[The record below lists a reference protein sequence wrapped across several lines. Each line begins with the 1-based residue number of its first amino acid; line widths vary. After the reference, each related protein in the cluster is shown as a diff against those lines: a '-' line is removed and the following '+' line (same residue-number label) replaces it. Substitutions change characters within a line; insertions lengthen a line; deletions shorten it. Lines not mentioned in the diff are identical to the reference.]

1 MTDLTF
7 QDPKGLVNRAAFN
20 ERFSVLN
27 ELYRY
32 WWKRRSIAAHWDIVL
47 GSLQNS
53 VVFISVQMD
62 PSRVQTFQYSD
73 HLNLSDTGEF
83 SLKDP
88 VTIKYSFDTWESAKN
103 TLSGKYVQ
111 ITTLN
116 TATSDYGPDV
126 IWYIPSNANF
136 VATGYYQMKVDIQ
149 SVGSQYITDLGSY
162 DYVYSDDRDAYP
174 DSGQLNGV
182 EYQYLGI
189 PFENAREVPKI
200 ATGSYTGTGTYGS
213 SNPNTLTFEF
223 EPKLVIVGDLCPAKF
238 ASGEWSRSFLWT
250 FGQTLTYITSNG
262 YSDITFEQNGSQLEW
277 YVSNNTMNAENQLN
291 ARGTEYRY
299 LAIG

>member
-20 ERFSVLN
+20 ARFSVLN

-32 WWKRRSIAAHWDIVL
+32 WWKRRATAAHWDIVL
-47 GSLQNS
+47 GSRQNS
-53 VVFISVQMD
+53 VVFISVQRE

-73 HLNLSDTGEF
+73 RLNLSDTGEF

-88 VTIKYSFDTWESAKN
+88 VTIQYSFDTWESAKN

-116 TATSDYGPDV
+116 TATSDYGPNV

-149 SVGSQYITDLGSY
+149 SVGSQYITDLGIY
-162 DYVYSDDRDAYP
+162 EYVYSDDRDAYP

-189 PFENAREVPKI
+189 PFENAREAPRI
-200 ATGSYTGTGTYGS
+200 ATGSYIGTGTYGES
-213 SNPNTLTFEF
+213 HPNTLIFDSK
-223 EPKLVIVGDLCPAKF
+223 PKIVVIDMDSTQYGAMT
-238 ASGEWSRSFLWT
+238 AGI
-250 FGQTLTYITSNG
+250 YIWGCTIMSSVSSNDSALNIVRTTG
-262 YSDITFEQNGSQLEW
+262 
-277 YVSNNTMNAENQLN
+277 NTMSWYSQKLMNNAQGQFNIS
-291 ARGTEYRY
+291 GITYRY
-299 LAIG
+299 VAIF